1 MEQKIEMVFDRQ
13 HNIYNPEQQ
22 KSNVVVIGLGC
33 VGSFVIS
40 TLAQMGIKS
49 IVGIDFDEVNIEN
62 VAVQFYRL
70 SDIGKKKTQA
80 SYDNVKERT
89 GTEIKIVD
97 VKIDE
102 EHKLIDNVSIDLNTI
117 IVMCVD
123 TIEARKL
130 IYNEIKELPIKLLD
144 ARMGGNGFQ
153 IYTIDLES
161 ENDKKE
167 YEKLFEV
174 EDTPSPCG
182 EKAIIYT
189 VLNIA
194 SEMCNIVKQIDNGER
209 YFKKV
214 MREMSST
221 KILGG

>member
-13 HNIYNPEQQ
+13 HNIYNPENQ

-40 TLAQMGIKS
+40 TLAQMGIKN
-49 IVGIDFDEVNIEN
+49 IVGIDFDDVSIEN

-70 SDIGKKKTQA
+70 SDVGKKKTQA
-80 SYDNVKERT
+80 SFDYVKERT
-89 GTEIKIVD
+89 GTEIKIID

-102 EHKLIDNVSIDLNTI
+102 EHKLMDNVSIDLNTI
-117 IVMCVD
+117 IVLCVD

-130 IYNEIKELPIKLLD
+130 IYDEIKEMPIKMLD

-153 IYTIDLES
+153 VYTIDLES

-167 YEKLFEV
+167 YEKLF
-174 EDTPSPCG
+174 DFLL
-182 EKAIIYT
+182 IR
-189 VLNIA
+189 LW
-194 SEMCNIVKQIDNGER
+194 
-209 YFKKV
+209 F
-214 MREMSST
+214 
-221 KILGG
+221 